1 MNITKQ
7 KQIHKYREQT
17 SGESEVGI
25 SKYKLLCIKYIS
37 NKDVLYN
44 TGTYS
49 HYFVIT
55 LNGV

>member
-37 NKDVLYN
+37 NEDILHSTEYYSRYLEITYN
-44 TGTYS
+44 G
-49 HYFVIT
+49 I
-55 LNGV
+55 

>member
-49 HYFVIT
+49 HYFVIN